1 MGKTNFAG
9 RFVGEAFMPPGYM
22 AVAATLTGEI
32 KFPSQCTING
42 NMMWMQVKNKGKLF
56 EE

>member
-1 MGKTNFAG
+1 MGKKKFAG
-9 RFVGEAFMPPGYM
+9 RFVGEVFMPPGYM
-22 AVAATLTGEI
+22 AVAATLTGKI

>member
-22 AVAATLTGEI
+22 AVAATLTEEI

-42 NMMWMQVKNKGKLF
+42 NMMWMQLKNKGKLF